1 MSVGV
6 PGALLRLA
14 FLLFPLLCALLPALA
29 AAASFDCAKAGAPV
43 ERLVCKSAALGTLDE
58 ELAAAYKAAFEAS
71 ADKDPLVT
79 DQSRWLRL
87 RDRCRNEACVQEAY
101 RNRLGVLRAWHEDAA
116 ANAPVYG
123 RYQLTRGN
131 AVYNPDTK
139 DWDPTR
145 STDCMTLEPDRPGTV
160 RFAINLVQIN
170 GHSCWLDGRM
180 KREGASLTY
189 LPDPKEPELK
199 DCRFSMR
206 LKRNTIELSDPDGA
220 CRRYACGAR
229 ASIERT
235 AFLRTARDKGICRL

>member
-1 MSVGV
+1 MSIGL
-6 PGALLRLA
+6 PAAWLRLA
-14 FLLFPLLCALLPALA
+14 ALALFLLPALA
-29 AAASFDCAKAGAPV
+29 PAASFDCAKAGTAV
-43 ERLVCKSAALGTLDE
+43 ERLACKSATLGTLDE

-79 DQSRWLRL
+79 DQARWLRL

-116 ANAPVYG
+116 ANANVFG

-131 AVYNPDTK
+131 AIYNPDTK

-145 STDCMTLEPDRPGTV
+145 STDCMTLEPDKAGSV
-160 RFAINLVQIN
+160 RFAVNLVQTN

-180 KREGASLTY
+180 KREGALLTY
-189 LPDPKEPELK
+189 LPDPNEPELK
-199 DCRFSMR
+199 DCRFSLR

-220 CRRYACGAR
+220 CRQHACGAR
-229 ASIERT
+229 ASLDRT
-235 AFLRTARDKGICRL
+235 AFLRAARDKGICKL